1 MCGTWGLG
9 VSVVAELKRRNV
21 VRVAVLYG
29 LAAWL
34 ILQVADVL
42 VPALGLPDWVMRF
55 VALLL
60 ILGFPLVLIFSWVY
74 ELTPEGL
81 KKQHEVDLNQSITH
95 ETGRKINYLIGALA
109 VLAIVWWPSSG
120 SSHAQHPSRPQPRQ
134 RQQRRLRRHR
144 SRQRPSRSR
153 CCRSRT

>member
-1 MCGTWGLG
+1 M
-9 VSVVAELKRRNV
+9 SVIAELKRRNV

-81 KKQHEVDLNQSITH
+81 KKQHEVDLDQSITH

-109 VLAIVWWPSSG
+109 VLAIVVVAG
-120 SSHAQHPSRPQPRQ
+120 SFRARRRCPPQPMQRQERCPWRHRFRQ
-134 RQQRRLRRHR
+134 RR
-144 SRQRPSRSR
+144 SPSR
-153 CCRSRT
+153 CCLLLI

>member
-1 MCGTWGLG
+1 VGNLGSG
-9 VSVVAELKRRNV
+9 VSVIAELKRRNV

-60 ILGFPLVLIFSWVY
+60 ILGFPLVL
-74 ELTPEGL
+74 
-81 KKQHEVDLNQSITH
+81 
-95 ETGRKINYLIGALA
+95 
-109 VLAIVWWPSSG
+109 G
-120 SSHAQHPSRPQPRQ
+120 STS
-134 RQQRRLRRHR
+134 
-144 SRQRPSRSR
+144 
-153 CCRSRT
+153 